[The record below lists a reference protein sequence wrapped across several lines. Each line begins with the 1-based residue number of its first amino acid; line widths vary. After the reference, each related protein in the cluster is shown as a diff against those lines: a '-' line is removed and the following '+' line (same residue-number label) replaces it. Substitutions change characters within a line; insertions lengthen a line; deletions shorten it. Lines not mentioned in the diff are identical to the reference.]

1 VARIGSASI
10 QQRAS
15 ASIGKALS
23 VKNERSGRILVI
35 EDEEEVALG
44 IQSVLGAHGYTV
56 AVAFD
61 GNEGLRM
68 ALRSSPDLVI
78 LDILLPSM
86 NGFKVCA
93 ALREAEIWTPILMLT
108 AKSGDWDQ
116 VESLD
121 AGADDYLIKP
131 VSMTVLLAHT
141 RALIRRSQM
150 IDARH
155 LSVEGLNLDPIRR
168 SCSAG
173 GVEVDLS
180 GREVEVLACL
190 MLNRDSVVSKEELLT
205 RVWGSDF
212 QGDAN
217 IVEVYVRHLRKKLEV
232 PLGRKIIDT
241 LRGSGYRLHKGAQ
254 AE

>member
-1 VARIGSASI
+1 VRTDIAPDE
-10 QQRAS
+10 QRAS
-15 ASIGKALS
+15 AQIGKALS
-23 VKNERSGRILVI
+23 VTNERLGRILVI

-44 IQSVLGAHGYTV
+44 IQRVLGAHGYTV
-56 AVAFD
+56 ALAFD
-61 GNEGLRM
+61 GHEGLRM
-68 ALRSSPDLVI
+68 ALSSSPDLVI
-78 LDILLPSM
+78 LDILLPTM

-93 ALREAEIWTPILMLT
+93 SLREAEIWTPILMLT

-131 VSMTVLLAHT
+131 VSMTVLLAHA

-150 IDARH
+150 IEARH

-173 GVEVDLS
+173 EVVVDLS
-180 GREVEVLACL
+180 GREVEVLAYL
-190 MLNRDSVVSKEELLT
+190 MLHRDSVISKEELLAK
-205 RVWGSDF
+205 VWGSDF
-212 QGDAN
+212 LGDAN
-217 IVEVYVRHLRKKLEV
+217 IVEVYVRHLRKKLEL
-232 PLGRKIIDT
+232 PLGRKIIET
-241 LRGSGYRLHKGAQ
+241 VRGSGYRLYKEAR